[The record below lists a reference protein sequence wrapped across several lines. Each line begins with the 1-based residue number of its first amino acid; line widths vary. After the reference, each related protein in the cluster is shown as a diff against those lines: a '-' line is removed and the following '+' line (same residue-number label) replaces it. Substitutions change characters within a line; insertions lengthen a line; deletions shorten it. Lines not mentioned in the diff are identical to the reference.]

1 VTEEDPGTAAV
12 DTPESP
18 PSTPSE
24 LEQVLA
30 VVGRRLP
37 GVALEIDAA
46 PPEGALVVERDHLL
60 EVCHLLKNEPSL
72 QFKLP
77 LFCTAIDWLDR
88 EPRFDLVY
96 QLRSLKRGTTVR
108 LKVGVPDSLSESPW
122 VPSTT
127 GVWLGMGWQE
137 REVFDLFGIDF
148 NGHPDQRRLLMP
160 IDWEGHPLRKD
171 YVSFGEP
178 VKFSDRDSFAPDS
191 AVPRG
196 APD

>member
-1 VTEEDPGTAAV
+1 MTEEHPGTAV
-12 DTPESP
+12 DTPDSA
-18 PSTPSE
+18 PSMPSE

-30 VVGRRLP
+30 AVRARIP
-37 GVALEIDAA
+37 GIVAEIDAT
-46 PPEGALVVERDHLL
+46 PPEGGLVVERDDLL
-60 EVCHLLKNEPSL
+60 EVCKLLKEDSSL

-77 LFCTAIDWLDR
+77 LFSTAIDWLDR

-96 QLRSLKRGTTVR
+96 QLRSLKRGTTIR
-108 LKVGVPDSLSESPW
+108 LKVGVSDSPTESAW
-122 VPSTT
+122 VPSVT
-127 GVWLGMGWQE
+127 GIWVGMGWQE

-148 NGHPDQRRLLMP
+148 RDHPDLRRLLMP

-178 VKFSDRDSFAPDS
+178 VKFSDRESFAPDS

>member
-1 VTEEDPGTAAV
+1 MTEEHPGTAV
-12 DTPESP
+12 DTPEP
-18 PSTPSE
+18 APVTPSE
-24 LEQVLA
+24 LEDVLA
-30 VVGRRLP
+30 VVRESLP
-37 GVALEIDAA
+37 GISTEIELT
-46 PPEGALVVERDHLL
+46 PPEGALRVERARLL
-60 EVCHLLKNEPSL
+60 EVCKLLKDERSL
-72 QFKLP
+72 QFNLP
-77 LFCTAIDWLDR
+77 LFCTAVDWLDR

-96 QLRSLKRGTTVR
+96 QLRSLRRGTTIR
-108 LKVGVPDSLSESPW
+108 LKVGVPDSLTEPPW

-137 REVFDLFGIDF
+137 REVFDLFGVDF
-148 NGHPDQRRLLMP
+148 RGHPDLRRLLMP

-171 YVSFGEP
+171 YISFGEP

>member
-1 VTEEDPGTAAV
+1 MTEEHPGTAV
-12 DTPESP
+12 DSP
-18 PSTPSE
+18 GPAASAPSE
-24 LEQVLA
+24 VEQVLA
-30 VVGRRLP
+30 VLRRRIP
-37 GVALEIDAA
+37 GLVAEIDPT
-46 PPEGALVVERDHLL
+46 PPEGGLVLQRDDLLPVCEVLKDERT
-60 EVCHLLKNEPSL
+60 L

-96 QLRSLKRGTTVR
+96 QLRSLTRGTTIR
-108 LKVGVPDSLSESPW
+108 LKVHVPEGLTEMPW

-127 GVWLGMGWQE
+127 SIWVGMGWQE
-137 REVFDLFGIDF
+137 REVFDLFGIEF
-148 NGHPDQRRLLMP
+148 KGHPDLRRLLMP

-171 YVSFGEP
+171 YISFGEP
-178 VKFSDRDSFAPDS
+178 VKFTDRDSFAPDS

>member
-1 VTEEDPGTAAV
+1 MTEEHPGTAV
-12 DTPESP
+12 DTPDSA
-18 PSTPSE
+18 PSMPSE

-30 VVGRRLP
+30 AVRARIP
-37 GVALEIDAA
+37 GIVAEIDAT
-46 PPEGALVVERDHLL
+46 PPEGGLVVERDDLL
-60 EVCHLLKNEPSL
+60 EVCKLLKEDSSL

-96 QLRSLKRGTTVR
+96 QLRSLKRGTAIR
-108 LKVGVPDSLSESPW
+108 LKVGVSDSPTESAW
-122 VPSTT
+122 VPSVT
-127 GVWLGMGWQE
+127 GIWVGMGWQE

-148 NGHPDQRRLLMP
+148 RDHPDLRRLLMP

-178 VKFSDRDSFAPDS
+178 VKFSDRESFAPDS

>member
-1 VTEEDPGTAAV
+1 VTEEHPGTAV
-12 DTPESP
+12 DTPDSA

-30 VVGRRLP
+30 VLRRKIP
-37 GVALEIDAA
+37 GIAAAIDAG
-46 PPEGALVVERDHLL
+46 PPEGALVVERVRLL
-60 EVCHLLKNEPSL
+60 DACKVLKNEPTL
-72 QFKLP
+72 EFKLP

-96 QLRSLKRGTTVR
+96 QLRSLTRGTSIR
-108 LKVGVPDSLSESPW
+108 LKVGVPDSLTEAPW

-127 GVWLGMGWQE
+127 AIWVGMGWQE
-137 REVFDLFGIDF
+137 REVYDLFGIDF
-148 NGHPDQRRLLMP
+148 KGHPDLRRLLMP

-171 YVSFGEP
+171 YISFGEP
-178 VKFSDRDSFAPDS
+178 VKFTDRQSFAPDS

>member
-1 VTEEDPGTAAV
+1 VTEEHPGPATPTDPA
-12 DTPESP
+12 P
-18 PSTPSE
+18 PPPSE
-24 LEQVLA
+24 LGQVLA
-30 VVGRRLP
+30 VARSRFP
-37 GVALEIDAA
+37 GLVAEIDDT
-46 PPEGALVVERDHLL
+46 PPEGALVISRDNLV
-60 EVCHLLKNEPSL
+60 EVCQLLRDDRSL

-96 QLRSLKRGTTVR
+96 QIRSLKRGTTIR
-108 LKVGVPDSLSESPW
+108 LKVPVPDSQTEMPW

-127 GVWLGMGWQE
+127 SVWLGMGWQE

-148 NGHPDQRRLLMP
+148 KGHPDQRRLLMP

-171 YVSFGEP
+171 YISFGEP